1 MAISSFSRKCKA
13 STIDAGNVTVAEL
26 PTLRNFTTCI
36 YLSLISIHSYIQKYI
51 RISKYCQSDGLL
63 NTSQKFYCGRKF
75 CELNEPPSTS
85 FEEAPSQR
93 SSTVAYTE
101 RKSVEYFRLPF
112 SSRLL
117 RLGGSPKMPLFTALP
132 STNIGAAVP

>member
-1 MAISSFSRKCKA
+1 MNDSGK
-13 STIDAGNVTVAEL
+13 
-26 PTLRNFTTCI
+26 
-36 YLSLISIHSYIQKYI
+36 
-51 RISKYCQSDGLL
+51 DGLL
-63 NTSQKFYCGRKF
+63 MTSQEFYCGRKF

-132 STNIGAAVP
+132 STNIGAAVPWSVPRLPFSSTRRPNSDQVMTTTLSALPWCARSV